1 MSYLRIRA
9 AAVEDA
15 AELLEIYKP
24 YVENTAI
31 TFEYEVPSVKEFA
44 ARRAGVEDDDFR
56 LFKGRFDEPPALQG
70 SGEPKR
76 VVDVHLAAKRDDM
89 ESSLRHREMLH
100 VSR

>member
-31 TFEYEVPSVKEFA
+31 TF
-44 ARRAGVEDDDFR
+44 
-56 LFKGRFDEPPALQG
+56 
-70 SGEPKR
+70 
-76 VVDVHLAAKRDDM
+76 
-89 ESSLRHREMLH
+89 
-100 VSR
+100 